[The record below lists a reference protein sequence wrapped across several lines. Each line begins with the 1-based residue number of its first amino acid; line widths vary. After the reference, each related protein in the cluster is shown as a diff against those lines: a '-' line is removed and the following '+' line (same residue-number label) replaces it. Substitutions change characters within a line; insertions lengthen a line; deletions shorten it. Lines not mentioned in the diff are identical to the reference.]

1 MTTFKVGQI
10 WVDNS
15 MQSRTVVW
23 CDDKQIKY
31 KVGKSAFIFHA
42 PLVTFMRWAAYR
54 DWELKN
60 KPVMKINKKVL
71 KDI

>member
-1 MTTFKVGQI
+1 MKIEVGQI
-10 WVDNS
+10 WVDTS
-15 MQSRTVVW
+15 MKSRTVVY
-23 CDDKQIKY
+23 CDDEKIKY
-31 KVGKSAFIFHA
+31 KVGTSAFLFDVY
-42 PLVTFMRWAAYR
+42 LVTFMRWAS